1 MEPSDESGRRDRGR
15 NEQWGAGSR
24 ELRRQADPHPD
35 ESAPLGGSRLRHG
48 GAGCPGAERRLR
60 GARGRCGGRGDG
72 GAGAGRRLPGEIRRR
87 LGCGDREKL
96 PRIRR
101 VPGGRAMNVVLIGFS
116 GTGKSTVGELLAKR
130 LGWEF
135 VDTDERVELA
145 AGKPIHRIF
154 AENGQAAFRT
164 LEREAVEEALQGSS
178 RVVSVGGGAVVDPAS
193 RKRMR
198 DGNLVLLLDAE
209 ASTLYRRLATAV
221 VDEPRP
227 MLSDPDPLARITAL
241 KANRDPL
248 YREVAHS
255 IVSTEGLDPEGVV
268 VRIVSSIS
276 LALDGQPMMKMGVE

>member
-1 MEPSDESGRRDRGR
+1 
-15 NEQWGAGSR
+15 
-24 ELRRQADPHPD
+24 
-35 ESAPLGGSRLRHG
+35 
-48 GAGCPGAERRLR
+48 
-60 GARGRCGGRGDG
+60 
-72 GAGAGRRLPGEIRRR
+72 
-87 LGCGDREKL
+87 
-96 PRIRR
+96 
-101 VPGGRAMNVVLIGFS
+101 MNVVLIGFS

-130 LGWEF
+130 LGWQF

-209 ASTLYRRLATAV
+209 AATLYRRLATAV